1 MAASEFTKPDFQMI
15 ETNGVRLRC
24 VVQGQGP
31 LVILVHG
38 WPESWYSWRHQIGPL
53 AAAGYRV
60 CVPDVR
66 GYGGSDKP
74 QPVEAYDMESLTGDI
89 AGLIDALRADDAILV
104 GHDWGAPIV
113 YVTSILHRT
122 KVRAVCGMSVAYTGR
137 PPVPATKIFAKAFAG
152 KFFYMNYF
160 QKEGVAEAEFEADLP
175 RALSTIYHRA
185 SGDRPRDSVFQA
197 KAPSATFLEGTSPPE
212 TLPAWLTDEDLAY
225 YVSQFEQ
232 SGMRGPINRYRN
244 FERDWEAL
252 PQLADENITQPSFF
266 IAGTR
271 DPVLTMFT
279 GADTLAKMKSL
290 AGDFRGERLI
300 EGIGHW
306 VQQEAPE
313 ETNAALL
320 GFLKQVD

>member
-1 MAASEFTKPDFQMI
+1 MPNFAMPEFQMI
-15 ETNGVRLRC
+15 EANGIRLRC
-24 VVQGQGP
+24 VVRGQGP

-38 WPESWYSWRHQIGPL
+38 WPESWYSWRHQIDPL
-53 AAAGYRV
+53 VAAGYRV

-74 QPVEAYDMESLTGDI
+74 RPVAAYDMESLTGDI
-89 AGLIDALRADDAILV
+89 AGLIDALGADDAILV

-113 YVTSILHRT
+113 YVTSILHRE
-122 KVRAVCGMSVAYTGR
+122 KIRAVCGMSIPYTGR
-137 PPVPATKIFAKAFAG
+137 PPIPATKIFEKAFAG
-152 KFFYMNYF
+152 KFFYMLYF
-160 QKEGVAEAEFEADLP
+160 QDEGVAEAEFEADLTL
-175 RALSTIYHRA
+175 ALSTIYHQA
-185 SGDRPRDSVFQA
+185 SGGRPRHGVFQA

-212 TLPAWLTDEDLAY
+212 TLPDWLTEDDLAY

-252 PQLADENITQPSFF
+252 PQLADEKLTQPSFF
-266 IAGTR
+266 IAGKR
-271 DPVLTMFT
+271 DPALTMF
-279 GADTLAKMKSL
+279 GAADTLGMMKSL
-290 AGDFRGERLI
+290 APDFRGERLI

-320 GFLKQVD
+320 GFLKAL